1 MRVLF
6 SEGVVREV
14 CSAEVKPMDVGGG
27 KIVGTEIDFILAPN
41 GDKLQYVYSDDIS
54 LEMSGMMAVDFVKKL
69 FTYGMADFSDQPA
82 ESL

>member
-27 KIVGTEIDFILAPN
+27 KIVGTEIDFILAPD
-41 GDKLQYVYSDDIS
+41 GDKLQYVYKEAVS
-54 LEMSGMMAVDFVKKL
+54 LEMAGMMAVEFVKQL
-69 FTYGMADFSDQPA
+69 YTYGMADFSDQPA
-82 ESL
+82 ELL

>member
-27 KIVGTEIDFILAPN
+27 KIVGTEIDFVLSPN
-41 GDKLQYVYSDDIS
+41 GDKLQYVYQDSVSI
-54 LEMSGMMAVDFVKKL
+54 EMAGMMAVEFVKQL
-69 FTYGMADFSDQPA
+69 YTYGMADFSDQPA
-82 ESL
+82 EQL

>member
-27 KIVGTEIDFILAPN
+27 KIMGTEIDFTLAPN
-41 GDKLQYVYSDDIS
+41 GDKLQYVYKDGVSM
-54 LEMSGMMAVDFVKKL
+54 EMAGMMAVEFVKQL
-69 FTYGMADFSDQPA
+69 YTYGMADFSDQPA
-82 ESL
+82 EAL